1 MHHQYAD
8 DSQIYVSATKNDLPV
23 KAEILERC
31 TADVHAWLL
40 QNGLQLNPQK
50 SDVIQFT
57 VGRGRE
63 RADNIDTILISD
75 TRIQPSSSIKSLGV
89 TLDQQLTFDQQVD
102 KVCKA

>member
-8 DSQIYVSATKNDLPV
+8 GSQIYVSATKNELSV

-40 QNGLQLNPQK
+40 HNGLQLNPQK

-63 RADNIDTILISD
+63 RTDDLDTILISD
-75 TRIQPSSSIKSLGV
+75 AICQTSVLDKISSNLIKEH
-89 TLDQQLTFDQQVD
+89 DMAINVD
-102 KVCKA
+102 LF